1 MLDAGP
7 RDPAGELQAVLLY
20 TVCVAA
26 STAFVYFFLTS
37 SGTEERLALAHLI
50 WWYPFVFLILYYAFA
65 AVAELGSGDL
75 DTRWT
80 GSTFES
86 YVFFRLYVA
95 CQVVGCGVEC
105 LTSEGTKLLQ
115 MIAHHIISL
124 LAYGVALTD
133 GRCHFFGCAAGLSE
147 VSTIF
152 LQGILF
158 SKHPA
163 AKASWPEWFTI
174 LNGVLLWA
182 SYIPFRLV
190 LFPAITVVYVVDA
203 RRSPERTL
211 DRVQGVHKYA
221 YPVIFMFLF
230 CLSSFWFSSIHR
242 GFVKKVLGGGAKAK
256 GA

>member
-95 CQVVGCGVEC
+95 CQIVGCGVEC

-182 SYIPFRLV
+182 SSSACQSSPDFRLHCALQRSAQRPVDSLTGSAATWPV
-190 LFPAITVVYVVDA
+190 LLTGATGTPRPAEQSGSPAPLTKL
-203 RRSPERTL
+203 RRNRTPHL
-211 DRVQGVHKYA
+211 RRYQ
-221 YPVIFMFLF
+221 
-230 CLSSFWFSSIHR
+230 
-242 GFVKKVLGGGAKAK
+242 
-256 GA
+256 